1 MRFVSGCRG
10 TSAHRAA
17 HPLQNAQRVG
27 HPRGSSRLK
36 DAPPATL
43 RVSDKVTLWH
53 RQRPVLEVDRIAV
66 QYMPTPSIQWNT
78 QETKYACN
86 QSCGETSEYA
96 LNYFVGCHNSFG
108 DHQETEG
115 QTGRSPMFRLPQ
127 EKSKKP
133 EKIGRA

>member
-1 MRFVSGCRG
+1 MFHRKRGRHGREEKATPRPRFPIPEPGAPSATFASLAKFNEKCCYEVSGPPAGCGG

-36 DAPPATL
+36 DAPPAKI

-66 QYMPTPSIQWNT
+66 QY
-78 QETKYACN
+78 
-86 QSCGETSEYA
+86 
-96 LNYFVGCHNSFG
+96 
-108 DHQETEG
+108 
-115 QTGRSPMFRLPQ
+115 
-127 EKSKKP
+127 
-133 EKIGRA
+133 